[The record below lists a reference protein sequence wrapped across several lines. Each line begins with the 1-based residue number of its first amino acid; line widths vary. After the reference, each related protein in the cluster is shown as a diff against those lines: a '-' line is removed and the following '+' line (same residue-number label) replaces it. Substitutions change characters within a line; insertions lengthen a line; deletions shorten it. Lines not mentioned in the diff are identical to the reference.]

1 MSRFTCKF
9 VLFIATAAL
18 QIALPSV
25 AAGSARE
32 ERPAFELPADWL
44 AAWSHPP
51 AELRPL
57 QIVHGVPP
65 AQATPEAMTKLKELG
80 LGGIVCNVSFSE
92 YMQSEAHWQTLIKA
106 VEACRDTG
114 LVVWIYDEDG
124 YPSGAAGGLVLQ
136 QNPKF
141 EALALAYDSSL
152 PEPFILRPSYEH
164 THASN
169 NFYASRRFANLLDR
183 EAVESFIK
191 ITHEAYWAR
200 LKDQF
205 GGTIQAFFTDE
216 PSLMAVNIGQ
226 LPEEVRK
233 TVRVVDPLDES
244 LKPLPSVPWVADL
257 PQRYRQR
264 YGEDILPVRKSLFEG
279 DSEADRVV
287 RRQFWALVTDLFA
300 ERYYGQ
306 IRRWTGSRKV
316 ASSGHILWE
325 EQPLHG
331 VPLEGN
337 PLKMLMQM
345 DIPGL
350 DMLTSNPEAV
360 IYSGWLTAS
369 LPASAAIFSGG
380 RRVMTEVS
388 DFSETMAEK
397 GPAPLAD
404 MCAAAAWQAAL
415 GVTEFTLYYNR
426 AARSPTDYRAYCDF
440 VGRLNALLRDARPAP
455 RVLLYYPI
463 YNVWGEYK
471 PVAEPL
477 TLNSQNDR
485 AKTVVNSFMSLG
497 ERMTRR
503 QISFALID
511 HELLAAAEVREGRI
525 VVNGRVFDALVL
537 PAGVEMPKSA
547 AEKMNLFKASGGKVL
562 ADGADGSAQM
572 DALAALYGSGALGSP
587 SERVIVGRFVRGGAD
602 ILLIVNVAA
611 KEYNGAVTAE
621 NASAWLAADPASG
634 RIGPAATDGNEN
646 IVLSLPP
653 RTALLLIGPGR
664 IEKQAN

>member
-1 MSRFTCKF
+1 MAGFNRKL
-9 VLFIATAAL
+9 VLFLVTAAL
-18 QIALPSV
+18 SMALPSV
-25 AAGSARE
+25 AAGNARG
-32 ERPAFELPADWL
+32 ERPAFELPAEWL
-44 AAWSHPP
+44 AAWSDPP

-65 AQATPEAMTKLKELG
+65 AQATPEAMTRLKELG

-92 YMQSEAHWQTLIKA
+92 YMRSEAHWQTLIKA
-106 VEACRDTG
+106 VEACRDAG

-136 QNPKF
+136 QNPKL

-169 NFYASRRFANLLDR
+169 NFYAARRFANLLDR

-191 ITHEAYWAR
+191 ITHEAYWTR
-200 LKDQF
+200 LKDHF

-233 TVRVVDPLDES
+233 TVRVADPLDEN
-244 LKPLPSVPWVADL
+244 LRPLPSVPWVADL
-257 PQRYRQR
+257 PELYRQR
-264 YGEDILPVRKSLFEG
+264 YDQDILPVRKSLFEG
-279 DSEADRVV
+279 DSEADRRV
-287 RRQFWALVTDLFA
+287 RRQFWAMVTDLLA

-306 IRRWTGSRKV
+306 IRRWTGSHNI

-325 EQPLHG
+325 EEPLHG

-345 DIPGL
+345 DVPGL

-369 LPASAAIFSGG
+369 LPASAAIFNGG

-388 DFSETMAEK
+388 DFSETMAKK
-397 GPAPLAD
+397 GPATLAD

-426 AARSPTDYRAYCDF
+426 AARSPTEYRAYCDF
-440 VGRLNALLRDARPAP
+440 VGRLNSFLRDARPAP
-455 RVLLYYPI
+455 RFLLYYPI
-463 YNVWGEYK
+463 YDVWGEYR

-485 AKTVVNSFMSLG
+485 MKKVVNSFMSLG
-497 ERMTRR
+497 EHTTRK

-511 HELLAAAEVREGRI
+511 HELLAAAEVRQGRI
-525 VVNGRVFDALVL
+525 VVNGRSFDALIL
-537 PAGVEMPKSA
+537 PAGVELPKSA
-547 AEKMNLFKASGGKVL
+547 AEKMNLFKSSGGKIL
-562 ADGADGSAQM
+562 ADGADGNAQM
-572 DALAALYGSGALGSP
+572 DALAALYGSGALSSP
-587 SERVIVGRFVRGGAD
+587 SERIVVGRFVRGGKD

-611 KEYNGAVTAE
+611 KEYNGAVTAQ

-634 RIGPAATDGNEN
+634 RIGPAAADSNGN
-646 IVLSLPP
+646 IVLSMPP

-664 IEKQAN
+664 IDKRAN